1 MTGQGQGQAQCGAQ
15 EVCAEL
21 RAVNNRHL
29 KIQSRI
35 ADSFSG
41 IETQLEAEVKAAVRR
56 GAVQLNVSLVGED
69 RSDLFQ
75 LHDDVIESYHQQ
87 AQALAEKL
95 GVPQTVTIGQ
105 LLTLP
110 GAIVESKGRTSEVS
124 AELSAA
130 ATAAVQE
137 AARSLNAMRCRE
149 GQSMATEL
157 SKQLDRLLGLLDEI
171 QRRSP
176 CVVEEYRQR
185 LHDRIEAA
193 LQDNTTEVNASDLS
207 REVVI
212 MADRC
217 DIREEVVRLRSHIEQ
232 FSDMLTSETG
242 QGRKLDFLIQEMVRE
257 SNTIGSKANDAEIAQ
272 RVVDL
277 KTTIEQMRELVQN
290 VE

>member
-35 ADSFSG
+35 ADAFSG
-41 IETQLEAEVKAAVRR
+41 IEAQLEAEVKAAVRR
-56 GAVQLNVSLVGED
+56 GAVQLNVSLLGED
-69 RSDLFQ
+69 RSDLYQ
-75 LHDDVIESYHQQ
+75 LHSEVIETYHQQ
-87 AQALAEKL
+87 AQALADKL

-110 GAIVESKGRTSEVS
+110 GAVVESKGRTSDVS
-124 AELSAA
+124 EELSAA

-137 AARSLNAMRCRE
+137 AAKSLNAMRRRE

-176 CVVEEYRQR
+176 SVVEEYRQR

-193 LQDNTTEVNASDLS
+193 LQETTAEVNVGELS

-232 FSDMLTSETG
+232 FADMLGSESS